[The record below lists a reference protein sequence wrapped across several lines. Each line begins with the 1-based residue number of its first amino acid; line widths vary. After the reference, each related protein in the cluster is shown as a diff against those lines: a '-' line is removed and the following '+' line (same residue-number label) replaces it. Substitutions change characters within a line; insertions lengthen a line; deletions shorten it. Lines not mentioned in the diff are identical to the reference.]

1 VRGIVNVRGDILSVI
16 DVRTFLGCEEAHQGE
31 ENRMLVVKTIGDEI
45 MTSLV
50 VDQVMGIVPLSTT
63 YLDASAVSM
72 SGNAAPYLNGVY
84 DHENHVVAVFDLER
98 FLLSPEVR
106 RFE

>member
-1 VRGIVNVRGDILSVI
+1 
-16 DVRTFLGCEEAHQGE
+16 
-31 ENRMLVVKTIGDEI
+31 
-45 MTSLV
+45 
-50 VDQVMGIVPLSTT
+50 
-63 YLDASAVSM
+63 M